1 MRISD
6 WSSDVCSSDL
16 LEVDLAA
23 LVDVAEIAGVEET
36 VGVEALG
43 RLLAQVAQH
52 QRRTPQRELAALTG
66 AEGPTGVRVDHPQ
79 LDARQQPAD
88 REPRRTARAVRPV
101 REHERSRLGETVT
114 HQHDPAG
121 VSVEAGVAG
130 EGRLDETP
138 P

>member
-88 REPRRTARAVRPV
+88 RRPE
-101 REHERSRLGETVT
+101 EHTSELQSQMRI
-114 HQHDPAG
+114 
-121 VSVEAGVAG
+121 
-130 EGRLDETP
+130 
-138 P
+138 

>member
-1 MRISD
+1 MRPLSFPALR
-6 WSSDVCSSDL
+6 SYDL

-23 LVDVAEIAGVEET
+23 RVDVAEIAGVEET
-36 VGVEALG
+36 VGVEALS

-88 REPRRTARAVRPV
+88 RAPSRLAVSEEGRRGHKLVSSG
-101 REHERSRLGETVT
+101 RSRGGPEL
-114 HQHDPAG
+114 
-121 VSVEAGVAG
+121 
-130 EGRLDETP
+130 
-138 P
+138 